1 MEALDKATQSLA
13 EKMMDQAVSTAL
25 KGTKI

>member
-1 MEALDKATQSLA
+1 MEALDKATLNLA
-13 EKMMDQAVSTAL
+13 EKMMDQAVSSAL

>member
-1 MEALDKATQSLA
+1 MEALDKATLGLA